1 MSISGIRSYS
11 NQKIEY
17 IEFIKPITIIL
28 GENGSGKTTIIE
40 CLKLMTSGEL
50 PANSQQ
56 GKNFIEDPS
65 LSKREEVRANIK
77 VMLRAVNQKQIV
89 ASKQLMVSKV
99 KGKYVFK
106 TIESVLQ
113 TKNPSGEVMSVN
125 HTCVEMDTQVSD
137 LLGISKVVL
146 DKVTFC
152 HQEDSLWMF
161 SDTTLLSP
169 IFEQLFDTKE
179 FASKLEVIK
188 TLYKQSDKDI
198 RYNSQFIQQRKL
210 QGANLHREL
219 LILLNEAHKYQQQF
233 NALNYSL
240 N

>member
-1 MSISGIRSYS
+1 MSEILKMSISGIRSYS
-11 NQKIEY
+11 NQRIEY
-17 IEFIKPITIIL
+17 IEFIKPITIII

-50 PANSQQ
+50 PQNSQQ

-65 LSKREEVRANIK
+65 LSKREEIRGNIK
-77 VMLRAVNQKQIV
+77 VMFRAVNQKQIV
-89 ASKQLMVSKV
+89 ASKQLMVSRLKA
-99 KGKYVFK
+99 GKSVFK

-113 TKNPSGEVMSVN
+113 TKNDQGQVMSVN

-137 LLGISKVVL
+137 LIGISKVVL

-161 SDTTLLSP
+161 NDSSALSP

-179 FASKLEVIK
+179 FSQQLDSIK
-188 TLYKQSDKDI
+188 TIHKQND
-198 RYNSQFIQQRKL
+198 
-210 QGANLHREL
+210 
-219 LILLNEAHKYQQQF
+219 
-233 NALNYSL
+233 
-240 N
+240 